1 MAQNS
6 VATSL
11 ELGSRSGSAF
21 ISPFQIDEAR
31 FLAETSNGGVMHIP
45 IEASNTIEN
54 VMETQEKYNIFSRE
68 ENALYVDRRLD
79 DLNRG
84 SRENCNVHN
93 DAKVVLLFCSSWNDK
108 KIFVKTMTEKTLLFE
123 VNPGGTVASLKS
135 KIQDEIGIP
144 FAMQR
149 LFFGAE
155 ELEND
160 RIIFD
165 YKIQEWSHLQL
176 SVHLPGDM
184 QIFVETF
191 SGSTTIVE
199 VESSDTIERVK
210 SKIQDIRGTP
220 ADKQRLFF
228 GGCELAESRTLAD
241 YNIQNQSIVRLLL
254 HLTQGMQ
261 IFIKYLMGKTTT
273 LEVESGDTIETVKSL
288 FQDKEGIPTD
298 QQRLI
303 FAGKQLEDGRT
314 LEDYNIQKDS
324 TLYNILRLR
333 NDMQIFVKTLTGKT
347 ITLWAEPSDTI
358 ENIKSRI
365 QDKEDIPPDHQRLF
379 FAGKQMKDDKSLS
392 DYSIWKGSILHL
404 VLNLGGNIN
413 VIKILIESATG
424 QTISLQC
431 TICETVKEIKEK
443 IEEKLDCFPK
453 ERQRLFYEG
462 IELED
467 ERSCSFYKIANNSK
481 VILNMRHKD
490 GIQIKVNMP
499 STTASTP
506 IMLEVSREETI
517 KAIKNKITL
526 LYGFPAEKIIVAFEG
541 KVLQD
546 DSKSLLDCDIRHKS
560 TISVVYLCCYEIEI
574 KLTKPFQSQKT
585 TVKVESG
592 DTIKKLKSKIY
603 ENLGIPVNQQL
614 LIFKAQ
620 RLNDGNTLYDYGVK
634 EGCLVY
640 LFNHT
645 NNDTKYI
652 VFSLTD
658 GSVSFE
664 VSSKDTVESIVRAIQ
679 AETSESF
686 TGARCIKFGI
696 KHI

>member
-1 MAQNS
+1 MEQNIMAQNS

-93 DAKVVLLFCSSWNDK
+93 DAKVVLLFCSSWNDI
-108 KIFVKTMTEKTLLFE
+108 KIFVKTMTEKTLLFK
-123 VNPGGTVASLKS
+123 VNPGETVASLKS

-254 HLTQGMQ
+254 HLTQ
-261 IFIKYLMGKTTT
+261 
-273 LEVESGDTIETVKSL
+273 
-288 FQDKEGIPTD
+288 
-298 QQRLI
+298 
-303 FAGKQLEDGRT
+303 
-314 LEDYNIQKDS
+314 
-324 TLYNILRLR
+324 
-333 NDMQIFVKTLTGKT
+333 
-347 ITLWAEPSDTI
+347 
-358 ENIKSRI
+358 
-365 QDKEDIPPDHQRLF
+365 
-379 FAGKQMKDDKSLS
+379 GKQMKDDKSLS

-526 LYGFPAEKIIVAFEG
+526 LYGFPAEKIIVAFDG

-560 TISVVYLCCYEIEI
+560 TISVVYLYCYEIEI

-603 ENLGIPVNQQL
+603 ENLGIPVDQQL

-640 LFNHT
+640 LFKHT

-679 AETSESF
+679 AETSESL
-686 TGARCIKFGI
+686 TSARCIKFGI